1 MKLIFTKN
9 KILVILLWRVGEVV
23 NLLGV
28 LEGILFVVGEEGITL
43 KKICEIL
50 DISLEEAKKLLK
62 ELKSTYESNERGI
75 RISYLGD
82 AFKLTTKQEHKEYY
96 KKLVE
101 NPENNLLSASAL
113 EVLAIVAYNQP
124 ITRVEVDEMRGV
136 SSSHMIRRL
145 VAKGLLKEAGKST
158 MPGRPNLYKTTSDFL
173 DYFGLATIE
182 DLPTIDMSK
191 YGSSEKEEK
200 DLFTSIYK
208 EEDEKDV

>member
-1 MKLIFTKN
+1 M
-9 KILVILLWRVGEVV
+9 
-23 NLLGV
+23 NLKGA
-28 LEGILFVVGEEGITL
+28 LEGILFVVGDEGITL
-43 KKICEIL
+43 NKICEIL
-50 DISLEEAKKLLK
+50 NITMEEAKNLLK
-62 ELKSTYESNERGI
+62 ELKATYESEDRGI

-96 KKLVE
+96 EKLVE
-101 NPENNLLSASAL
+101 NPETNLLSPSAL

-124 ITRVEVDEMRGV
+124 ITRVEIDEMRGI

-173 DYFGLATIE
+173 DYFGLATIN
-182 DLPTIDMSK
+182 DLPAIDMT
-191 YGSSEKEEK
+191 EKKTEEES

-208 EEDEKDV
+208 EEEKINE

>member
-1 MKLIFTKN
+1 MK
-9 KILVILLWRVGEVV
+9 
-23 NLLGV
+23 GV

-50 DISLEEAKKLLK
+50 NISLEEAKSLLK
-62 ELKSTYESNERGI
+62 ELKSTYENEDRGI

-124 ITRVEVDEMRGV
+124 ITRVEIDEMRGI

-182 DLPTIDMSK
+182 DLPSIDMSK
-191 YGSSEKEEK
+191 YQDKEEQER

-208 EEDEKDV
+208 EEAEKNE